1 MMLTMMV
8 LIRRVVLVISTNL
21 VAEIV
26 MLIITVTIMTMMV
39 LTCGVVLVIPL
50 ANRERIR
57 GRVGT
62 VKLNRRKY
70 QF

>member
-1 MMLTMMV
+1 MLTMMV